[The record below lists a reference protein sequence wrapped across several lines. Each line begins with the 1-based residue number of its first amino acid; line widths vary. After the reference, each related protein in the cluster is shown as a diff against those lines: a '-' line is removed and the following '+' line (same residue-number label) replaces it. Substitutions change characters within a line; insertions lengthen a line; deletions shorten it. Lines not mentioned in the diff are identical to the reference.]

1 MSALKLKAIHCAAIS
16 ALLCALAASSPKC
29 YATDEIFNRL
39 TKQGIRV
46 SDKEAMTLPKP
57 ILVDG
62 MSPAD
67 QRRAIETQLAG
78 RYDWDT
84 FTRKAIVAPFLLKIS
99 EGTAESGPIG
109 RRIDLYFVAYGDLKS
124 LVGDDYMQKQL
135 SLAAENDNSG
145 GVGSAKVLSADELQ
159 KRGIDAKGSADRRWV
174 AVTSNL
180 LGKVRLHLTTENQ
193 KAELADSVLIA
204 SLADVRFEGD
214 AEYANSWSSL
224 SVDDAGQR
232 RIGPPQAFSGLGSYV
247 KATHLS
253 EPKGA
258 IFIEYHV
265 AFVEPQGWFH
275 GTNLLRSKLPIV
287 AQDMVR
293 RFRRS
298 LGE

>member
-1 MSALKLKAIHCAAIS
+1 MSEFNFYASRCAAIS
-16 ALLCALAASSPKC
+16 ALLCAIAASSPKC
-29 YATDEIFNRL
+29 DAADELFDTL

-62 MSPAD
+62 MPSAD

-99 EGTAESGPIG
+99 EGAAESGPIG
-109 RRIDLYFVAYGDLKS
+109 RRIDLYFIAYSDLKS
-124 LVGDDYMQKQL
+124 LVGEDYLQKQL
-135 SLAAENDNSG
+135 TLAAENDTSG
-145 GVGSAKVLSADELQ
+145 AVGSAKVLSTDDLQ
-159 KRGIDAKGSADRRWV
+159 KRGIDAKNSTDRRWV

-180 LGKVRLHLTTENQ
+180 LGKVRIHLTTENQ
-193 KAELADSVLIA
+193 KTESTDSVLIA

-214 AEYANSWSSL
+214 AEYANNWSSL
-224 SVDDAGQR
+224 SVDDAGKRQT
-232 RIGPPQAFSGLGSYV
+232 GPPQAFSGLGSYV

-258 IFIEYHV
+258 VFIEYHV
-265 AFVEPQGWFH
+265 AFIEPEGWFH

-287 AQDMVR
+287 AQDLVR

>member
-1 MSALKLKAIHCAAIS
+1 MRVSDLHQRFLLATVIAAVVQAVVPSYSSAA
-16 ALLCALAASSPKC
+16 
-29 YATDEIFNRL
+29 DELFNVL
-39 TKQGIRV
+39 TSQGIRV
-46 SDKEAMTLPKP
+46 SESDAMKLPKP
-57 ILVDG
+57 ILREG
-62 MSPAD
+62 MSSAD

-78 RYDWDT
+78 RYDWET

-99 EGTAESGPIG
+99 EGAAESGPIG

-124 LVGDDYMQKQL
+124 LVGDDYLQKQL
-135 SLAAENDNSG
+135 SLAAENDSAG
-145 GVGSAKVLSADELQ
+145 GPGKVRTLTTEELR
-159 KRGIDAKGSADRRWV
+159 KRGIDAQNTADRRWV

-180 LGKVRLHLTTENQ
+180 LGKVRINLTTENQ
-193 KAELADSVLIA
+193 KTELPDSVLIA
-204 SLADVRFEGD
+204 SLADARFEGD
-214 AEYANSWSSL
+214 AEFANNWRSL
-224 SVDDAGQR
+224 STDDAGQR
-232 RIGPPQAFSGLGSYV
+232 QTGPPQAFSGLGSYV
-247 KATHLS
+247 KATDL
-253 EPKGA
+253 EDPNGA

>member
-1 MSALKLKAIHCAAIS
+1 MSVLKIHPIHCAAIA
-16 ALLCALAASSPKC
+16 ALVLVFAASPQTC
-29 YATDEIFNRL
+29 RAADEVFNAL

-46 SDKEAMTLPKP
+46 SDKEAMMLPKP
-57 ILVDG
+57 ILSDG
-62 MSPAD
+62 MSAAD
-67 QRRAIETQLAG
+67 QRRAIEAQVAG

-84 FTRKAIVAPFLLKIS
+84 FTRKAVVAPFLLKIS
-99 EGTAESGPIG
+99 EGTADSGPIG
-109 RRIDLYFVAYGDLKS
+109 RRIDLYFVAYGNLKS
-124 LVGDDYMQKQL
+124 LVGDDYLQKQL
-135 SLAAENDNSG
+135 SLAAENDQSG
-145 GVGSAKVLSADELQ
+145 GVGSAKVLSSDELQ
-159 KRGIDAKGSADRRWV
+159 KRGIDAKTATDRRWV

-180 LGKVRLHLTTENQ
+180 LGKVRIHLTTENQ
-193 KAELADSVLIA
+193 KTESADSVLIA

-232 RIGPPQAFSGLGSYV
+232 QTGPQQAFSGLGSYV

-253 EPKGA
+253 DPRGA
-258 IFIEYHV
+258 VFIEYHV